1 MYTERMAIQDELH
14 ENRRQMQDL
23 RDRNMDLLKRLRE
36 IDERDMKDEVS
47 YDGLNSLTQSLTEIL
62 DKMSEIIPHISPAQI
77 IEHVTKNIDTSQVE
91 GVKEDP
97 KPEPTP
103 VEKAAQQ
110 NKIHSKDVSPPLSKE
125 RAASVIKDIL
135 MESGEIKLNKV
146 EEEFYKRTGKKY
158 ANFNNKMSYAM
169 EKYPSIEKVGFG
181 KYKIKQENKET
192 DQQPSNML
200 KTSFIREKELQTNVQ

>member
-47 YDGLNSLTQSLTEIL
+47 YDGLNSLTNSLTEIL

-110 NKIHSKDVSPPLSKE
+110 EKIHSKPKTKYMSKE
-125 RAASVIKDIL
+125 RSASVIKEIIA
-135 MESGEIKLNKV
+135 ESGEIKTKDIEKEFLN
-146 EEEFYKRTGKKY
+146 RTGRRY
-158 ANFNNKMSYAM
+158 ANFSEIVKNAM
-169 EKYPSIEKVGFG
+169 VKYPSIQRVGLG
-181 KYKIKQENKET
+181 KYTVKKES
-192 DQQPSNML
+192 DQQPSKF
-200 KTSFIREKELQTNVQ
+200 KTTFIREKELQSNIQ